1 MSAAPGRPQASS
13 LPLGGTGRRPKGAP
27 VTDDALHWHSASTLA
42 ALIREGT
49 MSSVEVTRHMLE
61 RATRLQ
67 PALKSYALIDAEG
80 ALAQAKA
87 ADAWLARGEVCGPL
101 HGVPVAVKD
110 IFATSGL
117 ATSAGMPR
125 LAHWRPNHDATV
137 VQRLRDSGAVLL
149 GKLQM
154 TEGGWAAHHPQVAAP
169 VNPWH
174 ADYAPG
180 GSSSG
185 AGVALAA
192 GLCFAALGTDTGG
205 SVRQPA
211 AATGVYGLKPTFGS
225 VSRHGVLPMSPSMDH
240 VGLMARSVR
249 DVAALLGIVSGNDD
263 WGPATAG
270 VPVRDYLGSLGG
282 DQRLRIG
289 MPDDWPHDGV
299 DASVQRAAE
308 HASALLRDAGMV
320 LTRLPVPDLHAA
332 AAAWLPLCAPDVS
345 AMHAYAYATDCERYG
360 PALLGL
366 IEAGRHVPAQRRI
379 EAERTRALFAQQMQ
393 AVFERVDA
401 LLLPVTP
408 GGPAQLATM
417 QRRGASTEAVEPAL
431 LYTAPF
437 NMSGHAAL
445 AMPCLFTP
453 EGLPV
458 GVQLV
463 GRHGAEQMLLN
474 MALRYEQRLGLQPH
488 PPCD

>member
-1 MSAAPGRPQASS
+1 
-13 LPLGGTGRRPKGAP
+13 
-27 VTDDALHWHSASTLA
+27 VTRDALHWHSATALA
-42 ALIREGT
+42 ALIRARAV
-49 MSSVEVTRHMLE
+49 SSVEVTRYMLE
-61 RATRLQ
+61 RAARLQ
-67 PALKSYALIDAEG
+67 PALNSYALIDAEG
-80 ALAQAKA
+80 ALSQAEA
-87 ADAWLARGEVCGPL
+87 ADAWLAHGKVCGPL

-110 IFATSGL
+110 IFATRGL
-117 ATSAGMPR
+117 PTSAGVPR

-211 AATGVYGLKPTFGS
+211 AATGVYGLKPTFGK
-225 VSRHGVLPMSPSMDH
+225 VSRHGVLPMSPGMDH

-249 DVAALLGIVSGNDD
+249 DVAALLGIVAGSDGWD
-263 WGPATAG
+263 PATVD
-270 VPVRDYLGSLGG
+270 VPVRDFLGSLGMDG
-282 DQRLRIG
+282 PLRIG
-289 MPDDWPHDGV
+289 IPDDWPHDGV
-299 DASVQRAAE
+299 DASVLRAVE
-308 HASALLRDAGMV
+308 HASALLRDAGMQ
-320 LTRLPVPDLHAA
+320 LSRLPVPNLHAA
-332 AAAWLPLCAPDVS
+332 AAAWLPLCAPDVA

-366 IEAGRHVPAQRRI
+366 IEAGRHMPAQRRI
-379 EAERTRALFAQQMQ
+379 EAEHTRARFALQMQ
-393 AVFERVDA
+393 AVFERVDV
-401 LLLPVTP
+401 LLLPMTP
-408 GGPAQLATM
+408 GGPARHSAMRQ
-417 QRRGASTEAVEPAL
+417 RGASTEAVEPAL
-431 LYTAPF
+431 AYTAPF
-437 NMSGHAAL
+437 NMSGHPAL

-463 GRHGAEQMLLN
+463 GRHGAEQMLLDL
-474 MALRYEQRLGLQPH
+474 ALRYEQRLGSQPH
-488 PPCD
+488 PPGC